1 MTKKNESLVK
11 GKSMFYPSR
20 NRNKELQTRIT
31 FINKL
36 DISNE
41 KSKKKSNFSP
51 KELTELTLFRMVE
64 GGEEGQK
71 PALPVLPL

>member
-1 MTKKNESLVK
+1 
-11 GKSMFYPSR
+11 MFYPPR
-20 NRNKELQTRIT
+20 NRNKELQTRIS
-31 FINKL
+31 FIKNL

-41 KSKKKSNFSP
+41 KFKKKSNFSP
-51 KELTELTLFRMVE
+51 KEWTELTLFRMVE